1 VRGEAAKAAAG
12 RIAARSPLAFAFFTR
27 VFERTLR
34 GGFHALR
41 MSGAAPPELMDAR
54 KLVIYANHP
63 SWWDGVAYV
72 LLSKLLMPGRPVYT
86 PIDAAMLR
94 RYPFL
99 ARIGAFAV
107 EQTSAR
113 GAADFLA
120 ASRAAL
126 DLDAPLIV
134 AAQGRFCDVRE
145 RPLRLRPGLA
155 HLADKQPDLVFLP
168 LALDYAF
175 WNEKRPEMLV
185 RFGPPLA
192 ARDLPPSPRARLE
205 ALETR
210 LTQTLDELSA
220 AAISRDARRFTTL
233 IDGAGGVNPLYDAWR
248 RLKALARGRAFS
260 PEHGADEI

>member
-1 VRGEAAKAAAG
+1 MRGEAAKAAAG
-12 RIAARSPLAFAFFTR
+12 RIAARSPLAFAFFAR

-34 GGFHALR
+34 GGFHAMRL
-41 MSGAAPPELMDAR
+41 SGAAPPELLGAR

-72 LLSKLLMPGRPVYT
+72 VLAKRLMPGRVVYA
-86 PIDAAMLR
+86 PIDAAMLQ

-120 ASRAAL
+120 ACQAAL
-126 DLDAPLIV
+126 DLEAPVVV
-134 AAQGRFCDVRE
+134 AAQGRFSDVRE

-168 LALDYAF
+168 LALDYVF
-175 WNEKRPEMLV
+175 WNEKRPEMLI
-185 RFGPPLA
+185 RFGEPLA
-192 ARDLPPSPRARLE
+192 ARDLPLSPRARLE
-205 ALETR
+205 ALEAR
-210 LTQTLDELSA
+210 LTQTLDDLSTA
-220 AAISRDARRFTTL
+220 AMSRDPRRFTTL

-248 RLKALARGRAFS
+248 RLKALARGRSFS
-260 PEHGADEI
+260 PEHGADKI